1 MFYEAI
7 SIIEFNF
14 RRYRLGAIQ
23 KMMSDVN
30 VTSDDEQLN
39 HKNDLKKDVLRRK
52 AQLSQVKVANKRQH
66 R

>member
-1 MFYEAI
+1 
-7 SIIEFNF
+7 
-14 RRYRLGAIQ
+14 
-23 KMMSDVN
+23 MMSDVN
-30 VTSDDEQLN
+30 GTLDDEQLN